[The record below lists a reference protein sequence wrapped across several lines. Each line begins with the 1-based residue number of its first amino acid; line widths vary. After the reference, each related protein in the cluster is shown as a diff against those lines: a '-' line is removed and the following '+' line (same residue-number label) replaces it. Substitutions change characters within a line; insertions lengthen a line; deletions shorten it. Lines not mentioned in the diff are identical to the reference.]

1 MNRNLK
7 DFINEIEQTGIAD
20 IESEL
25 DAEMSK
31 SSGERDLRRIR
42 ELIDVLEE
50 LRGAPNETAARRRIV
65 SEVTAEIPAIRHRKI
80 KRFTAVA
87 ACLAVAFVGAD
98 LTSHRVLGQGVL
110 PAGYQAVMGGIHTYL
125 DGGDGTPD
133 PHENIYYDLMKEK
146 IDQYGLDVMIPTYI
160 PEGFELNRI
169 YENSTTV
176 VFYFVNG
183 QKRVNISYR
192 QINDMNMVASFGIP
206 TDTREVYEIEVN
218 GHLFNTIKEEQQL
231 KAWCIERNYVVN
243 LSTYETPYA
252 MVDDILYSM
261 EDAKIV

>member
-87 ACLAVAFVGAD
+87 ACLAVMLFGANVA
-98 LTSHRVLGQGVL
+98 SHRVLGQGVL

-125 DGGDGTPD
+125 DGSDGSPD
-133 PHENIYYDLMKEK
+133 PHVNIYYDLMKEK
-146 IDQYGLDVMIPTYI
+146 IDEYGLDAMIPTYI
-160 PEGFELNRI
+160 PKGFELERTV
-169 YENSTTV
+169 EKSTAV
-176 VFYFVNG
+176 IFYFVNG
-183 QKRVNISYR
+183 QMRANISYR
-192 QINDMNMVASFGIP
+192 QINDANRVGSFGIP
-206 TDTREVYEIEVN
+206 TDTREVYETDVN
-218 GHLFNTIKEEQQL
+218 GHQFYTIKEDQQL

-243 LSTYETPYA
+243 LSTYEMPYA
-252 MVDDILYSM
+252 MADDILYSL
-261 EDAKIV
+261 EAA

>member
-110 PAGYQAVMGGIHTYL
+110 PAGYHAVMGGIITYL
-125 DGGDGTPD
+125 DGSDGTPD
-133 PHENIYYDLMKEK
+133 PHVNIYYDTMKEML
-146 IDQYGLDVMIPTYI
+146 DEYGLDVMIPTYI
-160 PEGFELNRI
+160 PKGFELEQVVE
-169 YENSTTV
+169 ENTV
-176 VFYFVNG
+176 VIFCFIND
-183 QKRVNISYR
+183 QKRVNIAYH
-192 QINDMNMVASFGIP
+192 QINDLNRVGSFGLP
-206 TDTREVYEIEVN
+206 TDTREVYETDVN
-218 GHLFNTIKEEQQL
+218 GHQFYTIKEDQQL
-231 KAWCIERNYVVN
+231 KAWCIERESITQ
-243 LSTYETPYA
+243 LDTYGLPYA
-252 MVDDILYSM
+252 MADDILYSL
-261 EDAKIV
+261 EAV

>member
-50 LRGAPNETAARRRIV
+50 LRGAPNETAARRRIL

-87 ACLAVAFVGAD
+87 ACFAVMFFGANVA
-98 LTSHRVLGQGVL
+98 SHRVLGQGVL

-125 DGGDGTPD
+125 DGSDGSPD
-133 PHENIYYDLMKEK
+133 PHVNIYYDTMKEK
-146 IDQYGLDVMIPTYI
+146 IDEYGLDVMIPTYI
-160 PEGFELNRI
+160 PKGFEL
-169 YENSTTV
+169 EEVEETSTALR
-176 VFYFVNG
+176 FLFVNDE
-183 QKRVNISYR
+183 KRISVNYRKYQDNYAGGIS
-192 QINDMNMVASFGIP
+192 IP
-206 TDTREVYEIEVN
+206 TDTRDVYEKTVD
-218 GHLFNTIKEEQQL
+218 GHQFYIIKEDQQL
-231 KAWCIERNYVVN
+231 KAWCMEGKTVIQI
-243 LSTYETPYA
+243 STYDLPYSMA
-252 MVDDILYSM
+252 DEILYSL
-261 EDAKIV
+261 

>member
-87 ACLAVAFVGAD
+87 ACFAVMFFGANVA
-98 LTSHRVLGQGVL
+98 SHRVLGQGVL

-125 DGGDGTPD
+125 DGGDGSPD
-133 PHENIYYDLMKEK
+133 PHVNIYYDTMKEK
-146 IDQYGLDVMIPTYI
+146 IDEYGLDVMIPTYI
-160 PEGFELNRI
+160 PKGFELEKTECDSICVRFFFTKGNYGNTERMNVT
-169 YENSTTV
+169 YYDFPDDYV
-176 VFYFVNG
+176 G
-183 QKRVNISYR
+183 SY
-192 QINDMNMVASFGIP
+192 GIP
-206 TDTREVYEIEVN
+206 TDTREMYETHVN
-218 GHLFNTIKEEQQL
+218 GHLFYTIKEDQQL
-231 KAWCIERNYVVN
+231 KAWCIEGKTVIHI
-243 LSTYETPYA
+243 STYEVPYTMA
-252 MVDDILYSM
+252 DNVLYSL
-261 EDAKIV
+261 EAA